1 MAQHEGSG
9 ARVSTVVHEG
19 EEIKVG
25 QWLNNL
31 RKRWDT
37 LPTEHLQAVT
47 AAGLT
52 PVTLKRAS
60 SSSPTVRVLAA
71 AAVNVPPRPPS
82 ARATG
87 PASRQSGTGSR
98 SPRRRAACGRQRKR
112 RPRISRPPRR
122 APCRCKALTA

>member
-9 ARVSTVVHEG
+9 VRVSTVVHEG

-37 LPTEHLQAVT
+37 LPAEHLQAVT

-52 PVTLKRAS
+52 RHAEAS
-60 SSSPTVRVLAA
+60 E
-71 AAVNVPPRPPS
+71 
-82 ARATG
+82 
-87 PASRQSGTGSR
+87 
-98 SPRRRAACGRQRKR
+98 
-112 RPRISRPPRR
+112 
-122 APCRCKALTA
+122 